1 MDHDQDRSPQ
11 GEEELRRTQEL
22 LERTVRFL
30 AQCMED
36 PTAAMASEDPRALIQ
51 GLRSLA
57 VEPTR
62 AESKEKEPRTIQ
74 IRHRR
79 SA

>member
-1 MDHDQDRSPQ
+1 MDQEQERPTDGDEGLQS
-11 GEEELRRTQEL
+11 TKEL
-22 LERTVRFL
+22 LDRTVRFL

-51 GLRSLA
+51 GLRALA
-57 VEPTR
+57 AEPAP
-62 AESKEKEPRTIQ
+62 AETKDKEPRTIP

>member
-1 MDHDQDRSPQ
+1 MDQEQERPTDGDEDLQS
-11 GEEELRRTQEL
+11 TQEL
-22 LERTVRFL
+22 LDRTVRFL
-30 AQCMED
+30 SQCMED

-57 VEPTR
+57 VEPAREET
-62 AESKEKEPRTIQ
+62 KEKEPRTIH